1 MDNSMPS
8 NLFVE
13 FYEDALEI
21 PFKSEQEGRPV
32 YEQRVFV
39 RIMVPGDA
47 TSIIETPATEQH
59 KQDFPRQFDRFQK
72 GQKDVI
78 EGTPLTMWP
87 VVNKSQIKECEFFE
101 VRSVEQLAD
110 LSDSSCKRMGM
121 GYMELRSK
129 AKAWLLAAKDSS
141 LVTRQ
146 AAENDRLQGEIEALK
161 QQIAQLAQPKRGRPA
176 KEEQE
181 A

>member
-1 MDNSMPS
+1 MDNSPA

-32 YEQRVFV
+32 YEQREFV
-39 RIMVPGDA
+39 RILVPGDA

-59 KQDFPRQFDRFQK
+59 REDFRRQYERFKK
-72 GQKDVI
+72 GQSEIVD
-78 EGTPLTMWP
+78 GTPLVMWP
-87 VVNKSQIKECEFFE
+87 VVNKSQVKEAAFFE
-101 VRSVEQLAD
+101 VRTVEQLAE
-110 LSDSSCKRMGM
+110 LSDSNCKKMGM
-121 GYMELRSK
+121 GYMELRGK
-129 AKAWLLAAKDSS
+129 ARAWLLAAKDSAV
-141 LVTRQ
+141 VTRQ

-161 QQIAQLAQPKRGRPA
+161 EQIKELAAPRRGRPA
-176 KEEQE
+176 KEAEE

>member
-1 MDNSMPS
+1 MDNSPA

-21 PFKSEQEGRPV
+21 PFKSEKEGRPV
-32 YEQRVFV
+32 YEQRIFV

-59 KQDFPRQFDRFQK
+59 KQEHRREFERFEK
-72 GQKDVI
+72 GMKDVI
-78 EGTPLTMWP
+78 DGTPLNMWP
-87 VVNKSQIKECEFFE
+87 VVNKSQVKECEFFE
-101 VRSVEQLAD
+101 IRSVEQLGE

-129 AKAWLLAAKDSS
+129 ARAWLLAAKDSAV
-141 LVTRQ
+141 VTRQ

-161 QQIAQLAQPKRGRPA
+161 EQISQMAQPKRGRPV
-176 KEEQE
+176 KETEE

>member
-1 MDNSMPS
+1 VDNSPA

-59 KQDFPRQFDRFQK
+59 KQESRRQFERFEK
-72 GQKDVI
+72 GMKDVI
-78 EGTPLTMWP
+78 DGTPLSMWP
-87 VVNKSQIKECEFFE
+87 VVNKSQVKECEFFE
-101 VRSVEQLAD
+101 IRSVEQLAE
-110 LSDSSCKRMGM
+110 LSDSTCKRMGM

-129 AKAWLLAAKDSS
+129 AKAWLLAAKDSA

-161 QQIAQLAQPKRGRPA
+161 EQIAQMAQPKRGRPA
-176 KEEQE
+176 KETEE

>member
-1 MDNSMPS
+1 VDNSPA

-59 KQDFPRQFDRFQK
+59 KQEYRRQFERFEK
-72 GQKDVI
+72 GMKDVI
-78 EGTPLTMWP
+78 DGTPLSMWP
-87 VVNKSQIKECEFFE
+87 VVNKSQVKECEFFE
-101 VRSVEQLAD
+101 IRSVEQLAE
-110 LSDSSCKRMGM
+110 LSDSTCKRMGM

-129 AKAWLLAAKDSS
+129 AKAWLLAAKDSA

-161 QQIAQLAQPKRGRPA
+161 EQIAQMAQPKRGRPA
-176 KEEQE
+176 KETEE